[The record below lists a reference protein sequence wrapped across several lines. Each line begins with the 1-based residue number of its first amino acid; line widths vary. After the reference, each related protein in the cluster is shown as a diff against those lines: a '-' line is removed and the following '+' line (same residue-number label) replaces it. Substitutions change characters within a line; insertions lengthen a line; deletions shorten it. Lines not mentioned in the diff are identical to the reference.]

1 MKKTKSEDPFIMVA
15 MMLSLYIFEITPGE
29 ILISVTYKEW
39 LKKKNVIEVIKEQED
54 INKPSQSIILGLG
67 EEDDSI
73 A

>member
-1 MKKTKSEDPFIMVA
+1 
-15 MMLSLYIFEITPGE
+15 MLSLYIFEITPGE